1 MPGFL
6 ETVRWQSLWYCKGSN
21 RPLDPCQ
28 CPKTRHHVFRL
39 VVMSVAP
46 IETKNLKLI
55 PHSPQHLVALIE
67 GADSYACS
75 FGWPPANGLRD
86 FYVSKEVSAQWLAQ
100 LRSATVGD
108 PWTHGF
114 GVVHV
119 ASGKV
124 IGAAGFKG
132 PPSADGAAEIAYG
145 IVPEYQGR
153 GYATEAAAALVEFAS
168 KSGCV
173 RIARAHTLPQKNAST
188 RVLTK
193 CGFEFV
199 GEVNDPEDGPVW
211 RWEKPLQSV

>member
-1 MPGFL
+1 
-6 ETVRWQSLWYCKGSN
+6 
-21 RPLDPCQ
+21 
-28 CPKTRHHVFRL
+28 
-39 VVMSVAP
+39 MSVAP

-55 PHSPQHLVALIE
+55 PYSSEHILALIE
-67 GADSYACS
+67 SVELYAQS

-100 LRSATVGD
+100 LRSATAGD

-119 ASGKV
+119 DSGKV

-132 PPSADGAAEIAYG
+132 PPGADGAVEIAYG

-173 RIARAHTLPQKNAST
+173 RIACAHTLPQKNAST
-188 RVLTK
+188 RVLSK
-193 CGFEFV
+193 CGFEFA
-199 GEVNDPEDGPVW
+199 GEVVDPEDGPVW
-211 RWEKPLQSV
+211 RWEKVLQSV